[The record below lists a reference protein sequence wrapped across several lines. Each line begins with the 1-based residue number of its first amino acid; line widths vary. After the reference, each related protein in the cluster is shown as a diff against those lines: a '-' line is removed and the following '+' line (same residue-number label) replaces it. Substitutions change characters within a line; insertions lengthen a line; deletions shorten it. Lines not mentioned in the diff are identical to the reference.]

1 MKITE
6 FEWDENNLSHLFES
20 GHSVDPSE
28 IEEAFAPENLF
39 KLVNV
44 KDRYH
49 AYAKTN
55 AGRHLHIIFEYKGRG
70 VARPITAWDMPRKE
84 KGKIKKRGGK

>member
-20 GHSVDPSE
+20 GHSVDPLE
-28 IEEAFAPENLF
+28 IEEAFAPDNLF
-39 KLVNV
+39 KVKKV

-49 AYAKTN
+49 AYAETN
-55 AGRHLHIIFEYKGRG
+55 AGRYLHIIFEYRGRG
-70 VARPITAWDMPRKE
+70 IARPISAWDMPGKE
-84 KGKIKKRGGK
+84 KRKFKKIRR